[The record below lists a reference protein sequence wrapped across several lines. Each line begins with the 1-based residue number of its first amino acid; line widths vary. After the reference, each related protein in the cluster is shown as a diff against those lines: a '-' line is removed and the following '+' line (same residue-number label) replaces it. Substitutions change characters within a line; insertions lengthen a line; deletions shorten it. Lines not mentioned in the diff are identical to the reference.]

1 MVNICH
7 SCAPGFWLISPTL
20 SSLGCPKSP
29 RKRELGSAA
38 FSAEVLLLLSAIGC
52 CQASAGGVGMS
63 SLCVVGSGCCSQKE
77 FESFS
82 PPSQPVVRDRVWTL
96 VELSSQLYSRN
107 T

>member
-7 SCAPGFWLISPTL
+7 SCAPGFWLISPPL

-77 FESFS
+77 FGVLFS
-82 PPSQPVVRDRVWTL
+82 SLSTCCERQSLDIGGVV
-96 VELSSQLYSRN
+96 
-107 T
+107 